1 MIGDMGNMLL
11 QEKIDNL
18 YSLADRF
25 LHIGDQNGY
34 VYADDLSL
42 LNKSIHTLINELY
55 PQRGVTLEQEAAL
68 CLALLMGYSVSM
80 YANPEEESKKYN
92 TLVRSRHILQTLSA
106 SSLKEQLLTVY
117 HELTESFEP
126 IENF

>member
-1 MIGDMGNMLL
+1 MGNMLL
-11 QEKIDNL
+11 QEKIDSL

-80 YANPEEESKKYN
+80 YANWEDESKKQAI
-92 TLVRSRHILQTLSA
+92 LARSWKILPTLSP
-106 SSLKEQLLTVY
+106 SQTKERLSTLCN
-117 HELTESFEP
+117 ELNHSFE
-126 IENF
+126 IN